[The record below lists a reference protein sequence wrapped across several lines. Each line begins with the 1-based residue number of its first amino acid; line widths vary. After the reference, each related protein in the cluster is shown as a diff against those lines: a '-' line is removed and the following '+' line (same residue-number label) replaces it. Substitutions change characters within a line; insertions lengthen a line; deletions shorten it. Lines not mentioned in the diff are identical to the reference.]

1 VLHIVERGTI
11 IISGRKLGKLIDIG
25 NGGAERR
32 ESAYHAFERRAFL
45 VQFPRAI
52 GVLPDGAF
60 RQFELDFLQTVRLVN
75 VVKDTPG
82 AFRRGFSGRGCARE
96 WW

>member
-1 VLHIVERGTI
+1 V
-11 IISGRKLGKLIDIG
+11 S
-25 NGGAERR
+25 
-32 ESAYHAFERRAFL
+32 
-45 VQFPRAI
+45 
-52 GVLPDGAF
+52 
-60 RQFELDFLQTVRLVN
+60 LVN

>member
-1 VLHIVERGTI
+1 
-11 IISGRKLGKLIDIG
+11 
-25 NGGAERR
+25 
-32 ESAYHAFERRAFL
+32 
-45 VQFPRAI
+45 
-52 GVLPDGAF
+52 
-60 RQFELDFLQTVRLVN
+60 VRLVN